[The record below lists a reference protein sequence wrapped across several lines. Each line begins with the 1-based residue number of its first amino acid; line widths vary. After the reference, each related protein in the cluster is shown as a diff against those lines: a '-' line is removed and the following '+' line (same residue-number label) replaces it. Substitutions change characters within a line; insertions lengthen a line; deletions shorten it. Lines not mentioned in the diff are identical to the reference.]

1 MVPPRRALRVT
12 RDLSFAE
19 LEARLPRDARYLTAI
34 LIRPAGA
41 DGFDWLEAGQGA
53 RPGDDVLL
61 YAIDRT
67 DNDQL
72 NALNKEFDRHY
83 YPPQRE
89 LGDDELGLIATR
101 FPARDARVLEVCCG
115 AGRLTRHL
123 VRDGNRVT
131 GLDFNRHCL
140 AAAHGRDGARVTY
153 VLGDATRL
161 PFADGAFDV
170 TCCLENGFG
179 VLFAH
184 VPPTLAQMIRVTRPG
199 GRVIVGLREHPG
211 RPDNLHLYN
220 TRNGLLS
227 VARTFD
233 AASVAALLDELPA
246 EASSRIAR
254 CEHVAGATRAWGGET
269 FYVELVVG

>member
-1 MVPPRRALRVT
+1 MIPPRLALRVT
-12 RDLSFAE
+12 RELSFAE
-19 LEARLPRDARYLTAI
+19 LEARRPRDEKYITAI
-34 LIRPAGA
+34 LIRRAGTE
-41 DGFDWLEAGQGA
+41 GFDWLQAEQGA
-53 RPGDDVLL
+53 GPGDDVLV

-83 YPPQRE
+83 YPPQRG
-89 LGDDELGLIATR
+89 LGPDEHELIATR
-101 FPARDARVLEVCCG
+101 FPERDASVLEVCCG
-115 AGRLTRHL
+115 AGRLTSHL

-131 GLDFNRHCL
+131 GLDFNRHLL
-140 AAAHGRDGARVTY
+140 AAAHARDGARVDY

-211 RPDNLHLYN
+211 QPDNLHLYN
-220 TRNGLLS
+220 TRNGLVS

-233 AASVAALLDELPA
+233 AGSVHALLEALPA
-246 EASSRIAR
+246 AASDRIVR
-254 CEHVAGATRAWGGET
+254 GEQIAGAPRPWGGST
-269 FYVELVVG
+269 FYVELLVG